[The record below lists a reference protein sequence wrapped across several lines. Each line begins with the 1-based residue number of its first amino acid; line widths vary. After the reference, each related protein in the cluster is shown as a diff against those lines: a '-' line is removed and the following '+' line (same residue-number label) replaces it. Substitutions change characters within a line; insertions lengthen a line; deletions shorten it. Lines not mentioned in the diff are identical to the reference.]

1 MQLLPSHPSCHCQH
15 LRCCRADA
23 CAGAVGTVCAEGHP
37 LQGCFLC
44 QEAPRVLLHVYEGL
58 PNLDWQSCENGHHQ
72 SSMDTAHTR
81 CDWCRL
87 TINKI
92 AAKTPAGGQCDAAT
106 NMFDRSCARA
116 DHYNG
121 DPTSDSFA
129 LTSLPGGCHADDRC
143 HKQPASRIQC
153 QLAHRWPCLLRFRGR
168 VTLVPQTPDGQSPPL
183 DVSTPGSTYAH
194 NCTPGTAPQ
203 S

>member
-1 MQLLPSHPSCHCQH
+1 
-15 LRCCRADA
+15 
-23 CAGAVGTVCAEGHP
+23 
-37 LQGCFLC
+37 
-44 QEAPRVLLHVYEGL
+44 VLLHVYEGL

-92 AAKTPAGGQCDAAT
+92 ASKTPAGGQCDAAT

-129 LTSLPGGCHADDRC
+129 LTSLPGGCHADEATSSL
-143 HKQPASRIQC
+143 PAGYSVSSLTDG
-153 QLAHRWPCLLRFRGR
+153 LAC
-168 VTLVPQTPDGQSPPL
+168 
-183 DVSTPGSTYAH
+183 
-194 NCTPGTAPQ
+194 
-203 S
+203 

>member
-1 MQLLPSHPSCHCQH
+1 M
-15 LRCCRADA
+15 

-129 LTSLPGGCHADDRC
+129 LTSLPGGCHADEATSSL
-143 HKQPASRIQC
+143 PAGYSVSSLTDG
-153 QLAHRWPCLLRFRGR
+153 LAC
-168 VTLVPQTPDGQSPPL
+168 
-183 DVSTPGSTYAH
+183 
-194 NCTPGTAPQ
+194 
-203 S
+203 

>member
-1 MQLLPSHPSCHCQH
+1 M
-15 LRCCRADA
+15 
-23 CAGAVGTVCAEGHP
+23 
-37 LQGCFLC
+37 
-44 QEAPRVLLHVYEGL
+44 LLHVYEGL

-129 LTSLPGGCHADDRC
+129 LTSLPGGCHADEATNSL
-143 HKQPASRIQC
+143 PAGYSVSSLTDG
-153 QLAHRWPCLLRFRGR
+153 LAC
-168 VTLVPQTPDGQSPPL
+168 
-183 DVSTPGSTYAH
+183 
-194 NCTPGTAPQ
+194 
-203 S
+203 

>member
-1 MQLLPSHPSCHCQH
+1 M
-15 LRCCRADA
+15 
-23 CAGAVGTVCAEGHP
+23 CAEGHP

-168 VTLVPQTPDGQSPPL
+168 VTRWSNRHARHGPEDLV
-183 DVSTPGSTYAH
+183 YHAH
-194 NCTPGTAPQ
+194 SFAGPEHQNPESRHPCRHFTVAH